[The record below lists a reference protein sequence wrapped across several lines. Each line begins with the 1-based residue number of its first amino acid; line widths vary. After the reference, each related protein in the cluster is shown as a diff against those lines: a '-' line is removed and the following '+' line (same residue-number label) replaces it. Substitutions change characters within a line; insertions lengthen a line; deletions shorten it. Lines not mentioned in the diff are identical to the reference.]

1 MYSSSSS
8 SNSGTTAA
16 SKERLAGGEQP
27 TLNPSRDYTE
37 LAATAGQQQSYDYGQ
52 RRSSTVEQ
60 VLPNYTEQRATVQR
74 VQPPAER
81 AQLQR
86 TLSRTAIEQLQPTGD
101 YAGLRSKERTE
112 YTAQE
117 RTPSTAYNPS
127 TDFASKDRPNNPNF
141 VLPSQMRPGAGQPP
155 ALQPRPPFA
164 GARPMVGV
172 GPRPPMPPNMVG
184 RGMPPPLRPTDSK
197 SNLLMG
203 PPPPSQ
209 LRPGMPP
216 PQLNMQQARLPNSG
230 GPLSPPGQGP
240 PRPPGGFPWA
250 PAGAGVAGGPS
261 GARPPPPQ
269 NMTRPPPPTFAR
281 PMPGQPL
288 QAPFRPP
295 LYNQQQQQ
303 QQQPQHQQ
311 QQQQQPQQLRPPSA
325 ASVHNE
331 NDDDDV
337 VMGQAVTPLKTFN
350 MRNDPM
356 GSPLLEETEPP
367 FDTTSP
373 LSESVPS
380 GRAGTHSK
388 YDPSL
393 NS

>member
-1 MYSSSSS
+1 MNPARDY
-8 SNSGTTAA
+8 A
-16 SKERLAGGEQP
+16 EQP
-27 TLNPSRDYTE
+27 QSMAEQVPPQYTE
-37 LAATAGQQQSYDYGQ
+37 AERPQAQRFNMQRPQPAALQ
-52 RRSSTVEQ
+52 RSLS
-60 VLPNYTEQRATVQR
+60 RATMEQ
-74 VQPPAER
+74 
-81 AQLQR
+81 
-86 TLSRTAIEQLQPTGD
+86 QLQPNYGGASAASD
-101 YAGLRSKERTE
+101 YASMRAKERTE
-112 YTAQE
+112 YTAKE

-127 TDFASKDRPNNPNF
+127 STDFVPKDRPNPNF
-141 VLPSQMRPGAGQPP
+141 VLPSQMRPPGVAGQPP
-155 ALQPRPPFA
+155 PPQPRPPFA

-209 LRPGMPP
+209 MRPGMPP
-216 PQLNMQQARLPNSG
+216 QPQLNMQQAQRMPNSG

-240 PRPPGGFPWA
+240 PRPPGGGFPWA
-250 PAGAGVAGGPS
+250 PTGG
-261 GARPPPPQ
+261 GARPAPPPGQ

-295 LYNQQQQQ
+295 IYNQQQQ

-311 QQQQQPQQLRPPSA
+311 QQQQQLPPQQQQQQQQLRPPSA

-337 VMGQAVTPLKTFN
+337 IMGQAVTPLKTFN

-373 LSESVPS
+373 LTDAPF
-380 GRAGTHSK
+380 GKAGVHSK
-388 YDPSL
+388 YLPRPLTFVCPMKPFEKIHELLID
-393 NS
+393 

>member
-1 MYSSSSS
+1 MDYS
-8 SNSGTTAA
+8 
-16 SKERLAGGEQP
+16 
-27 TLNPSRDYTE
+27 
-37 LAATAGQQQSYDYGQ
+37 Q
-52 RRSSTVEQ
+52 RSMVEQ
-60 VLPNYTEQRATVQR
+60 VPPNYTEAERPLAQRLQPERVNVQHSQPASLQGSLSRAT
-74 VQPPAER
+74 
-81 AQLQR
+81 
-86 TLSRTAIEQLQPTGD
+86 IEQQLQPSYGESPRAQPVHSASD
-101 YAGLRSKERTE
+101 YASLRSKERTE
-112 YTAQE
+112 YTAKE
-117 RTPSTAYNPS
+117 RTLSTAYNPS
-127 TDFASKDRPNNPNF
+127 STDFVPKDRPNPNF
-141 VLPSQMRPGAGQPP
+141 VLPSQMRPPGVAGQPP
-155 ALQPRPPFA
+155 PPQPRPPFA

-209 LRPGMPP
+209 MRPGMPP
-216 PQLNMQQARLPNSG
+216 SQLNMQQAQRLPNSG

-250 PAGAGVAGGPS
+250 PAGS
-261 GARPPPPQ
+261 GARAPPPPQ

-303 QQQPQHQQ
+303 PPQHQQ
-311 QQQQQPQQLRPPSA
+311 QQQQAQQQQQQLPPPQQQLRPPSA

-337 VMGQAVTPLKTFN
+337 IMGQAVTPLKTFN

-373 LSESVPS
+373 LTDAPF
-380 GRAGTHSK
+380 GKAGMHSK
-388 YDPSL
+388 Y
-393 NS
+393 